1 MADAKLLSKQYH
13 GILKEGNWQQL
24 NVQERLP
31 LVKKIQSGVKFF
43 SYIIIMF
50 NVILRL
56 I

>member
-1 MADAKLLSKQYH
+1 MADAKLSSKQYH
-13 GILKEGNWQQL
+13 GILREGNWQPL
-24 NVQERLP
+24 NIQERFT